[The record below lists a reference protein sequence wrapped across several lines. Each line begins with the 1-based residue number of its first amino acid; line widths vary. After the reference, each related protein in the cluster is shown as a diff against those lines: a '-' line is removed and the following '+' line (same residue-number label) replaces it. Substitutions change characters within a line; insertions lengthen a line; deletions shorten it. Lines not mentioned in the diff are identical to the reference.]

1 MAKAKKTKKNLQKDK
16 KEEFFVALN
25 NCEPIRVELLES
37 TKMILESMKIFQE
50 LKGIR
55 IRKIEEK
62 NKLRKQ
68 IRAISS
74 TMSRIKSELPVINIP
89 EEAVS
94 PKLPIKETPP
104 VEQPKKEAP
113 PQKTEL
119 DRIEDELREIE
130 GKLSGFN

>member
-1 MAKAKKTKKNLQKDK
+1 
-16 KEEFFVALN
+16 
-25 NCEPIRVELLES
+25 
-37 TKMILESMKIFQE
+37 MILESMKIFQE

-104 VEQPKKEAP
+104 VEQPKKEAISLF
-113 PQKTEL
+113 QASDKKRSTKYSL
-119 DRIEDELREIE
+119 LFKAIDDDT
-130 GKLSGFN
+130 GKVCE